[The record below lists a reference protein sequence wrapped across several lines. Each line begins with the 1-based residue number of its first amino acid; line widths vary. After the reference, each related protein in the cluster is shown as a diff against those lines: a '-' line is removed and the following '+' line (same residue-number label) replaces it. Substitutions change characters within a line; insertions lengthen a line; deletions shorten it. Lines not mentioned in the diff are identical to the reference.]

1 MARVTHLRART
12 RGAKRSAHP
21 PRASRPTQDAMAPA
35 RKRAAAKPAARATRR
50 GGRGR
55 DEADAE
61 ASAPEEAPAT
71 RPSLT
76 HPRPGHRERA
86 KEANALFY
94 PFRALGYITERAP
107 FAVNRRGT
115 ETFVTVS
122 AGRAFQIYNCEKMRL
137 VLVGPQLGEEDPS
150 ETSPRNISAL
160 ACRDDLTFVGIGS
173 TIVVCRRTH
182 RLCAFR
188 PPKQNDDGAEIT
200 SLFVFGSDLLSLD
213 AKGRVRAWD
222 ISKAKL
228 GALDGKTKK
237 ALDGETRRHE
247 EPRQAG
253 DDSDGSSS
261 DESSSDDD
269 ADISD
274 SARID
279 ATFTGRTFS
288 KFRSFPG
295 VPSGFRATSICHPDT
310 YLNKVLLGSD
320 DGRMLL
326 LNVKTGSAIYEF
338 GAFGGD
344 AAVTCLANS
353 PALDTVAV
361 GLADGSIH
369 VHNVK
374 LDASVA
380 VFGHDGSRKPVRDVS
395 FSTGRGEPLLAA
407 VGDSGTVSVW
417 DLEKKRLRTLVVG
430 AHDAAG
436 ISCYFF
442 PGSPVLMTSGRDNAL
457 KHWIFDNRDG
467 SGRLLRFRAGHSSPP
482 RHVTFYGEG
491 GLRLLSAGGDD
502 RALRVFSAIQDQQ
515 SLELSQSHVERRAKR
530 LKIAEKEL
538 KLPPISSMAWSE
550 TRERD
555 WANVVTCHVGEP
567 RAYTWR
573 LKDGVLGERVLVPPA
588 KVGPDGVVD
597 NKSPVTAVAVSA
609 CGNFAIV
616 GVANGDVHRFNL
628 QSGLHRGA
636 FKRADK
642 GEADEA
648 SLQKQL
654 ARYKANRLR
663 QLNLPGGARS
673 IWNAAD
679 RSYGADLFIKNKA
692 ARRGAHDG
700 VVAAVVADG
709 SNESLVTCGGDDG
722 VVRVWAFNEQK
733 LKGEIALFSAPL
745 KGNGRGKDPF
755 KKIVVAKGHAPSGLV
770 AVACGDATTRVVDVA
785 GLRRVRTLRCGGSD
799 SDEVD
804 FSVSQKT
811 VATCL
816 EFSSDGRWV
825 LAASADGC
833 VRVWDV
839 PAARLLQTVRFGGFD
854 KGNVVT
860 GMSLSPAMDMLATT
874 HEGRRGVY
882 LWANAAVYAPSAT
895 GSAKEA
901 EATEAGADENSAD
914 ENSADADASGDGPP
928 TVTVRLP
935 RLHAESADAED
946 IVLGSAPKPVEWA
959 KDEHGLSAKQSED
972 VTKLGP
978 MAQTAAKAPTPA
990 PAAPGLAT
998 MALLPKSQWMGL
1010 LHLETIRE
1018 RNKPSVAVTKPE
1030 AAPFFLPT
1038 TASLAGD
1045 AVFDLDKE
1053 EREKEKDDAETNEKD
1068 DPDADAAADASR
1080 ILTKKTSLGGDV
1092 ENALL
1097 RLIRRGAAN
1106 AAAAEEQALADAKK
1120 GVLPNGAGA
1129 GGKKPQKRKER
1140 RGVSKRLHA
1149 AFETAAV
1156 IEDESDH
1163 YHEVLLH
1170 LRSKGPSALDA
1181 EIRSLG
1187 PWDVAT
1193 MTDAEADE
1201 LGDVLDFFAAEIP
1214 SGRNFELLNA
1224 VLAHFLRVHGSAIRE
1239 RESLRMRAETVRAA
1253 ARRAWGSVDALM
1265 QEVRCALGF
1274 FGGQH
1279 GQ

>member
-1 MARVTHLRART
+1 
-12 RGAKRSAHP
+12 
-21 PRASRPTQDAMAPA
+21 
-35 RKRAAAKPAARATRR
+35 
-50 GGRGR
+50 
-55 DEADAE
+55 
-61 ASAPEEAPAT
+61 
-71 RPSLT
+71 
-76 HPRPGHRERA
+76 
-86 KEANALFY
+86 
-94 PFRALGYITERAP
+94 
-107 FAVNRRGT
+107 
-115 ETFVTVS
+115 
-122 AGRAFQIYNCEKMRL
+122 
-137 VLVGPQLGEEDPS
+137 
-150 ETSPRNISAL
+150 
-160 ACRDDLTFVGIGS
+160 
-173 TIVVCRRTH
+173 
-182 RLCAFR
+182 
-188 PPKQNDDGAEIT
+188 
-200 SLFVFGSDLLSLD
+200 
-213 AKGRVRAWD
+213 
-222 ISKAKL
+222 
-228 GALDGKTKK
+228 
-237 ALDGETRRHE
+237 
-247 EPRQAG
+247 
-253 DDSDGSSS
+253 
-261 DESSSDDD
+261 
-269 ADISD
+269 
-274 SARID
+274 
-279 ATFTGRTFS
+279 
-288 KFRSFPG
+288 
-295 VPSGFRATSICHPDT
+295 
-310 YLNKVLLGSD
+310 
-320 DGRMLL
+320 
-326 LNVKTGSAIYEF
+326 
-338 GAFGGD
+338 
-344 AAVTCLANS
+344 
-353 PALDTVAV
+353 
-361 GLADGSIH
+361 
-369 VHNVK
+369 
-374 LDASVA
+374 
-380 VFGHDGSRKPVRDVS
+380 
-395 FSTGRGEPLLAA
+395 
-407 VGDSGTVSVW
+407 
-417 DLEKKRLRTLVVG
+417 
-430 AHDAAG
+430 
-436 ISCYFF
+436 
-442 PGSPVLMTSGRDNAL
+442 
-457 KHWIFDNRDG
+457 
-467 SGRLLRFRAGHSSPP
+467 
-482 RHVTFYGEG
+482 
-491 GLRLLSAGGDD
+491 
-502 RALRVFSAIQDQQ
+502 
-515 SLELSQSHVERRAKR
+515 
-530 LKIAEKEL
+530 
-538 KLPPISSMAWSE
+538 
-550 TRERD
+550 
-555 WANVVTCHVGEP
+555 
-567 RAYTWR
+567 
-573 LKDGVLGERVLVPPA
+573 
-588 KVGPDGVVD
+588 
-597 NKSPVTAVAVSA
+597 
-609 CGNFAIV
+609 
-616 GVANGDVHRFNL
+616 
-628 QSGLHRGA
+628 
-636 FKRADK
+636 
-642 GEADEA
+642 
-648 SLQKQL
+648 
-654 ARYKANRLR
+654 
-663 QLNLPGGARS
+663 
-673 IWNAAD
+673 
-679 RSYGADLFIKNKA
+679 
-692 ARRGAHDG
+692 
-700 VVAAVVADG
+700 
-709 SNESLVTCGGDDG
+709 
-722 VVRVWAFNEQK
+722 
-733 LKGEIALFSAPL
+733 
-745 KGNGRGKDPF
+745 
-755 KKIVVAKGHAPSGLV
+755 
-770 AVACGDATTRVVDVA
+770 
-785 GLRRVRTLRCGGSD
+785 
-799 SDEVD
+799 
-804 FSVSQKT
+804 
-811 VATCL
+811 L

-901 EATEAGADENSAD
+901 ETTEAGADENSAD
-914 ENSADADASGDGPP
+914 ENSADENSASGDGPP

-1018 RNKPSVAVTKPE
+1018 RNKPSVAVQKPE

-1053 EREKEKDDAETNEKD
+1053 EREKDADENEKD
-1068 DPDADAAADASR
+1068 DPDENSADDASR

-1129 GGKKPQKRKER
+1129 GRKKPQK

-1224 VLAHFLRVHGSAIRE
+1224 LLAHFLRVHGSAIRE

>member
-1 MARVTHLRART
+1 
-12 RGAKRSAHP
+12 
-21 PRASRPTQDAMAPA
+21 MAPA

-61 ASAPEEAPAT
+61 KSAPEEAPAS
-71 RPSLT
+71 RPAET
-76 HPRPGHRERA
+76 ETTPRHLERA
-86 KEANALFY
+86 ERPALFY
-94 PFRALGYITERAP
+94 PFRALGYITERAR

-122 AGRAFQIYNCEKMRL
+122 AGRAFQIYDCEKMRL
-137 VLVGPQLGEEDPS
+137 KLVGPQLGAEGGPD
-150 ETSPRNISAL
+150 ISAL

-188 PPKQNDDGAEIT
+188 AEEDDGAAVA

-228 GALDGKTKK
+228 GALDGKTR
-237 ALDGETRRHE
+237 ETRVGARGGRGNRRDDAV
-247 EPRQAG
+247 RQAG
-253 DDSDGSSS
+253 EDSGEDSGDERASSS
-261 DESSSDDD
+261 DSDEASFDEET
-269 ADISD
+269 
-274 SARID
+274 RTK
-279 ATFTGRTFS
+279 TFVA
-288 KFRSFPG
+288 FRSFPA
-295 VPSGFRATSICHPDT
+295 VPGGFRVVSICHPDT

-326 LNVKTGSAIYEF
+326 LNVKSGSAIYEF
-338 GAFGGD
+338 AAFGG
-344 AAVTCLANS
+344 AATAVTCLANS

-361 GLADGSIH
+361 GLADGSIR

-374 LDASVA
+374 LDAPVA

-407 VGDSGTVSVW
+407 LGDSGTVSVW

-442 PGSPVLMTSGRDNAL
+442 PGSPILMTSGRDNAL

-467 SGRLLRFRAGHSSPP
+467 SGRLLRYRAGHSAPP
-482 RHVTFYGEG
+482 RHVQFYGEG
-491 GLRLLSAGGDD
+491 GTRLLSAGGDD

-530 LKIAEKEL
+530 LKIAETEL

-550 TRERD
+550 ARERD

-588 KVGPDGVVD
+588 RVGPDGVVD
-597 NKSPVTAVAVSA
+597 NKSPVTAAAASA
-609 CGNFAIV
+609 CGNFATV
-616 GVANGDVHRFNL
+616 GTANGDVHRFNL
-628 QSGLHRGA
+628 QSGAHRGA
-636 FKRADK
+636 FKRDAENGVDK
-642 GEADEA
+642 AAVER
-648 SLQKQL
+648 QL
-654 ARYKANRLR
+654 ARYRANRAR

-679 RSYGADLFIKNKA
+679 KSYGADAFLKDKAPKKN
-692 ARRGAHDG
+692 AHDG
-700 VVAAVVADG
+700 AVVAVISDG
-709 SNESLVTCGGDDG
+709 SNENVVTCGASDG
-722 VVRVWAFNEQK
+722 HVRVWAFGSQK
-733 LKGEIALFSAPL
+733 LRGELCLRPTNAKNEKKGGGVPFS
-745 KGNGRGKDPF
+745 
-755 KKIVVAKGHAPSGLV
+755 VVAAKGHAPSGLV
-770 AVACGDATTRVVDVA
+770 AAACGDATVRVLDVA
-785 GLRRVRTLRCGGSD
+785 GMRRVRTLRCGGD
-799 SDEVD
+799 VE
-804 FSVSQKT
+804 QGT
-811 VATCL
+811 MRRQTATCL

-825 LAASADGC
+825 LAASADGA

-839 PAARLLQTVRFGGFD
+839 PAARLLQTLRFGDGH
-854 KGNVVT
+854 GANAVT
-860 GMSLSPAMDMLATT
+860 GMSLSPSMDMLATT
-874 HEGRRGVY
+874 HEGKRGVY
-882 LWANAAVYAPSAT
+882 LWANGAMYAPAGFQKNAADIEPDGATSAP
-895 GSAKEA
+895 
-901 EATEAGADENSAD
+901 ATETDEDPSS
-914 ENSADADASGDGPP
+914 EK
-928 TVTVRLP
+928 TVVVRLP

-946 IVLGSAPKPVEWA
+946 IELGSAPKPGEAA
-959 KDEHGLSAKQSED
+959 KEEEGLSAKQSAD
-972 VTKLGP
+972 VTTLNP
-978 MAQTAAKAPTPA
+978 MAQTAAAKAPAPA

-1018 RNKPSVAVTKPE
+1018 RNKPTGAVQKPE

-1038 TASLAGD
+1038 TAGLAGD
-1045 AVFDLDKE
+1045 AVFDLD
-1053 EREKEKDDAETNEKD
+1053 RDDAANGDGGGGDGDGDGDGDRSK
-1068 DPDADAAADASR
+1068 
-1080 ILTKKTSLGGDV
+1080 ILTRNASFGGDV
-1092 ENALL
+1092 EGTLL
-1097 RLIRRGAAN
+1097 RLIRRGAAA
-1106 AAAAEEQALADAKK
+1106 AAAAEDQALADAKK
-1120 GVLPNGAGA
+1120 GVLPG
-1129 GGKKPQKRKER
+1129 RKTSSKLAK
-1140 RGVSKRLHA
+1140 RGVQKRLHA
-1149 AFETAAV
+1149 AFETAAA
-1156 IEDESDH
+1156 IQDESDH
-1163 YHEVLLH
+1163 YREATAH

-1187 PWDVAT
+1187 PWDAAH

-1201 LGDVLDFFAAEIP
+1201 LGDVLDFFAREVP
-1214 SGRNFELLNA
+1214 SGRNFELCHAL
-1224 VLAHFLRVHGSAIRE
+1224 LAHFLRVHGSAIRE

-1253 ARRAWGSVDALM
+1253 ARRAWGNVDALL